1 MERLSTLSNKQKK
14 QNLVLKPIVHFGKED
29 RVICPAESLN
39 NHIVMKKFFILG
51 RIETVENGVLHNM
64 IMVIRVIIIMIM
76 VICQLTNVPLSLSKS
91 TDITMLCLCYLL
103 CYYSSHRC
111 GHDDMMN
118 KKIFYEIQYIYI

>member
-1 MERLSTLSNKQKK
+1 M
-14 QNLVLKPIVHFGKED
+14 HFGKED

-91 TDITMLCLCYLL
+91 TDINVVFMLFAL
-103 CYYSSHRC
+103 
-111 GHDDMMN
+111 
-118 KKIFYEIQYIYI
+118 